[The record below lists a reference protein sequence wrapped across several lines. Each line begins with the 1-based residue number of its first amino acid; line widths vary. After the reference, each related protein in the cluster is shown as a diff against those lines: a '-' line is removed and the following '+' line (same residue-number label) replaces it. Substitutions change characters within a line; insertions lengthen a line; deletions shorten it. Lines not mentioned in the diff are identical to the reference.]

1 MQAVPCTCS
10 ARCGSA
16 SGWHAS
22 LPWQTPLRR
31 AALLVLV
38 LRLPSH
44 SQSRTPPPPS
54 PCPQSYRAAMAV
66 LRQQRAFIADLY
78 ERGAVDEDDRE
89 ALLTAV
95 DAAMRQLDV
104 TGALCLL

>member
-1 MQAVPCTCS
+1 
-10 ARCGSA
+10 
-16 SGWHAS
+16 
-22 LPWQTPLRR
+22 
-31 AALLVLV
+31 
-38 LRLPSH
+38 
-44 SQSRTPPPPS
+44 
-54 PCPQSYRAAMAV
+54 MAV

-104 TGALCLL
+104 TGALCML

>member
-1 MQAVPCTCS
+1 MHMQCLLRQRQRLACKLALADTS
-10 ARCGSA
+10 APRSA
-16 SGWHAS
+16 AGTRSAPAPPQPH
-22 LPWQTPLRR
+22 PHHP
-31 AALLVLV
+31 
-38 LRLPSH
+38 
-44 SQSRTPPPPS
+44 PPPPS

-104 TGALCLL
+104 TGALCML